1 MRRIGTQ
8 ERLTDD
14 ERGRLVAELRYWQN
28 RSTAFYANREREE
41 RAFLQVW
48 KGQDVS
54 GVRED
59 KDERLAWP
67 FDGASDQ
74 RVRWGDTAFQ
84 NLLALVVVA
93 LDGARV
99 EVTCDGT
106 VQGQKR
112 AAAIQKVLKWC
123 RRKLGAKWYAQ
134 VAALL
139 RYMMVDTPAV
149 AAMDVEWAV
158 RRTVGVGTLEF
169 EKAQAEYVAWR
180 VNQGAAVAPDDAAA
194 EFATALATR
203 DETDGYALVRAF
215 LAGVKGVPEG
225 DVDAV
230 AEALDEEGACECR
243 TAAERWEGPE
253 IRALRYGDD
262 FMIPESCEDFDY
274 ADPLFRSEWYT
285 ETQLRELAAEG
296 EWSRA
301 WVEETLEKKGATFYD
316 TRDYR
321 DAQDMKDVV
330 NVVWAYT
337 TETTPAGDTV
347 RYETLLSLAAGSA
360 FGKRI
365 VRSRRGKWETVF
377 FRREVLAGN
386 LTASRGL
393 AQLCAPDQG
402 LAKEIKDMANNN
414 AIVSSLPAVK
424 AKGARVRNVMIEPF
438 GVLNMGQGDDVAW
451 MNPPPYPAAAKEMVK
466 EIRDDLLAFLGLSNG
481 ETDVS
486 TRTQSFVT
494 MMLAQFR
501 ELYVR
506 LVECAQDYASDE
518 ALLTV
523 TNATDVAGVRHEDLD
538 GDFQLALEF
547 NPANINHK
555 DLIERV
561 TALAQVLAPYD
572 SKNEMDRLPILRS
585 VMSQMFPEIADES
598 FRSPAELT
606 ADDVKDEQDN
616 FVKIKA
622 GIAPAVDTEG
632 KWNYAARLEFYQ
644 RLQQENPDA
653 IAEMGEVSQAI
664 FQRHV
669 QALEQQAR
677 QYGENA
683 AIGRTGVRGVE
694 AAVE

>member
-8 ERLTDD
+8 VELTED
-14 ERGRLVAELRYWQN
+14 ERGRLVGELHYWQN
-28 RSTAFYANREREE
+28 RSSSFYANREKES
-41 RAFLQVW
+41 RAFYQVW
-48 KGQDVS
+48 KSQSVS

-59 KDERLAWP
+59 TSERLAWP
-67 FDGASDQ
+67 FEGASDQ
-74 RVRWGDTAFQ
+74 RVRWGETAFQ
-84 NLLALVVVA
+84 DLLALVVVA
-93 LDGARV
+93 LDGAKV

-106 VQGQKR
+106 AQGQKR
-112 AAAIQKVLKWC
+112 AATIQKLLKWC
-123 RRKLGAKWYAQ
+123 RRKLGAKWYVQ
-134 VAALL
+134 IAALM
-139 RYMMVDTPAV
+139 RYMLVDTPAI

-158 RRTVGVGTLEF
+158 KRTIGVGTLEF
-169 EKAQAEYVAWR
+169 EKTQGEYVTWR
-180 VNQGAAVAPDDAAA
+180 VNATNDIAPEDAAA
-194 EFATALATR
+194 EFATAVESR
-203 DETDGYALVRAF
+203 DEADGFAFVRGF
-215 LAGVKGVPEG
+215 LADAKGVPDE
-225 DVDAV
+225 DIEEV
-230 AEALDEEGACECR
+230 AEALSNEGACECR
-243 TAAERWEGPE
+243 LAADRWEGPE
-253 IRALRYGDD
+253 IRALRFGDD

-296 EWSRA
+296 EWDGK
-301 WVEETLEKKGATFYD
+301 WVEETLQTKGASFYD

-321 DAQDMKDVV
+321 DAQDMKNVV
-330 NVVWAYT
+330 NVVWFYT
-337 TETTPAGDTV
+337 TETTADGDTV
-347 RYETLLSLAAGSA
+347 RYETLLSLAEGSA

-365 VRSRRGKWETVF
+365 VRSRRGKWDTVF
-377 FRREVLAGN
+377 FRREVLGGN

-393 AQLCAPDQG
+393 AEICAPDQG
-402 LAKEIKDMANNN
+402 LAKGIKDMANNN

-424 AKGARVRNVMIEPF
+424 AKGARVRDVMLEPF
-438 GVLNMGQGDDVAW
+438 GLIQMGPNDDVAW

-466 EIRDDLLAFLGLSNG
+466 EIRDDMLAFVGLSNG

-494 MMLAQFR
+494 MMLSQFR

-506 LVECAQDYASDE
+506 LVECAQDYASDA
-518 ALLTV
+518 ALMTV
-523 TNATDVAGVRHEDLD
+523 TNATDLTGVRHEDLD

-585 VMSQMFPEIADES
+585 VMSQLFPEVADES
-598 FRSPAELT
+598 FRSPSELT

-632 KWNYAARLEFYQ
+632 KWNYAARLDFYQ

-653 IAEMGEVSQAI
+653 IAEMSEVSQAI

-683 AIGRTGVRGVE
+683 AIGRTGVAGVE
-694 AAVE
+694 EAR